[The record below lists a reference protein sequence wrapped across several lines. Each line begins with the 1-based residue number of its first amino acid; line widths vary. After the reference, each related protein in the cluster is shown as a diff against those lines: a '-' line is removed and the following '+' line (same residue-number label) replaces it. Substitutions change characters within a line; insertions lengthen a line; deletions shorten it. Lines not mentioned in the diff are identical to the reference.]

1 MPGIEAASLR
11 RGNIVFIENKFF
23 MVIDNQHIKLG
34 RGGANSRLKLKS
46 LETGLII
53 EKTFGSDT
61 VIEKPEVE
69 IKEMNVIY
77 IDDDVVGIMDNE
89 TYEQYEIQKKLL
101 GDTILYLKEGVNV
114 IGYIHKGSIITILP
128 PDFVELEVVETDPG
142 LRGDTVSGGS
152 KPAKLE
158 TGLVVQV
165 PLFVQIG
172 DKIKV
177 DTRDNRY
184 VERVK

>member
-1 MPGIEAASLR
+1 MPGVEAASLR
-11 RGNIVFIENKFF
+11 RGHIVKIDGKYY

-34 RGGANSRLKLKS
+34 RGGANSKLKVKS
-46 LETGLII
+46 LEAGNVI
-53 EKTFGSDT
+53 EKTFNSDA
-61 VIEKPEVE
+61 VIEKVEAE
-69 IKEMNVIY
+69 IKSMNVIY
-77 IDDDVVGIMDNE
+77 IDESNVGIMDNE
-89 TYEQYEIQKKLL
+89 TYEQYEIPKDLL
-101 GDTILYLKEGVNV
+101 GDNLLYMKEAVSV
-114 IGYIHKGSIITILP
+114 MAYIHDGRIITILP
-128 PDFVELEVVETDPG
+128 PDFVELKVVDTDPG

-172 DKIKV
+172 DVIKV
-177 DTRDNRY
+177 DTRENRY

>member
-1 MPGIEAASLR
+1 MAGVEAASLR
-11 RGNIVFIENKFF
+11 RGNIVLVEGKFF

-34 RGGANSRLKLKS
+34 RGGANSRLRLKS
-46 LETGLII
+46 LDTGNII

-61 VIEKPEVE
+61 VIEKPDVEV
-69 IKEMNVIY
+69 KEMSVIY
-77 IDDDVVGIMDNE
+77 IDEDNVGVMDTE
-89 TYEQYEIQKKLL
+89 SYEQYDLPKSAL
-101 GDTILYLKEGVNV
+101 GDTLLYLKEGVSV
-114 IGYIHKGSIITILP
+114 VGYIYEGRVVTLLP

-158 TGLVVQV
+158 TGLVIQV

-172 DKIKV
+172 DKVKV

>member
-1 MPGIEAASLR
+1 MPGVEASSLR
-11 RGNIVFIENKFF
+11 RGHIVFIENKYY
-23 MVIDNQHIKLG
+23 MVVDNQHIKLG

-46 LETGLII
+46 LDTGNLI

-61 VIEKPEVE
+61 IIEKPDVEV
-69 IKEMNVIY
+69 KEMNVIF
-77 IDDDVVGIMDNE
+77 IDESNVNVMDNE
-89 TYEQYEIQKKLL
+89 TYEQYEIPKEKL
-101 GDTILYLKEGVNV
+101 GDTLLYLKEGVSV
-114 IGYIHKGSIITILP
+114 MGYVDKGKIITILP
-128 PDFVELEVVETDPG
+128 PDFIELEVIETDPG

-172 DKIKV
+172 DRIKV

>member
-1 MPGIEAASLR
+1 MPGVEAASLR
-11 RGNIVFIENKFF
+11 RNNIIFIDGKYYL
-23 MVIDNQHIKLG
+23 VIDNQHIKLG

-46 LETGLII
+46 IETGNII
-53 EKTFGSDT
+53 EKTFGSDAI
-61 VIEKPEVE
+61 IEKPDVE
-69 IKEMNVIY
+69 IKEMNVVY
-77 IDDDVVGIMDNE
+77 IDQDNVSVMDNE
-89 TYEQYEIQKKLL
+89 TYEQYEIPKQSL
-101 GDTILYLKEGVNV
+101 GDTLLYIKEGVSV
-114 IGYIHKGSIITILP
+114 TGYISNGRIITILP
-128 PDFVELEVVETDPG
+128 PDFIELEVVDTDPG

-158 TGLVVQV
+158 TGLVIQV

-172 DKIKV
+172 DKVKV